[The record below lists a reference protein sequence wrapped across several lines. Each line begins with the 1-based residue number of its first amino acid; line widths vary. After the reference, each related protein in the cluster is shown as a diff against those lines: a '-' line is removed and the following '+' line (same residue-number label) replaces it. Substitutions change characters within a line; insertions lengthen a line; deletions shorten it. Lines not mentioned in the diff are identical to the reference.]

1 MLKPAY
7 FLAFDDCI
15 GDTLSELADR
25 LKRLPKK
32 PIGDVTIAELCAVA
46 EYPNGL
52 YFFFDDQDHLWYV
65 GKATSRSFIE
75 RLPSH
80 FDPRELSWFS
90 TIPKKIM
97 AICSI
102 SRYEEAHALGLTLR
116 VALLGVKSR
125 QTAARLESA
134 LRDYLQPELNGT
146 RRRRATGAER
156 LSQYAG

>member
-1 MLKPAY
+1 MLKPNY
-7 FLAFDDCI
+7 FLAFDECM
-15 GDTLSELADR
+15 GDSLIEFADR

-32 PIGDVTIAELCAVA
+32 LIGDVTISELCAVA

-80 FDPRELSWFS
+80 FDPREISWFS

-97 AICSI
+97 GVCSI
-102 SRYEEAHALGLTLR
+102 SKYEDAHALGLTLR
-116 VALLGVKSR
+116 LALRGVKSK
-125 QTAARLESA
+125 QTAIKLEGV
-134 LRDYLQPELNGT
+134 LRDFLQPDLNRSNRQRTIGN
-146 RRRRATGAER
+146 EQ
-156 LSQYAG
+156 LSLYAS